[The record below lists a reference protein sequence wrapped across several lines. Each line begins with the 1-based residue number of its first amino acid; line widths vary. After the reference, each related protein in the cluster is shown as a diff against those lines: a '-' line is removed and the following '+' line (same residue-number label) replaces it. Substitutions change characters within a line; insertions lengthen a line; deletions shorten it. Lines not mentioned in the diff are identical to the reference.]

1 MGKLGRATAGRQVQ
15 ALALAFDADLL
26 DDEETAFAAMDRAF
40 LAQTPAASKAISAA
54 VTRRSGDVAGVRND
68 AAVLDRV
75 VKMHGAA
82 VTACL
87 IPVRALAGV
96 ATDKGLASIAD
107 ELEVCEKTLPA
118 RYDGVA
124 KLAVKAGGTVK
135 GDVIA
140 RVGTAYL
147 LAAKGASADIRAE
160 LIQQLAAAKD
170 HDELLLRIF
179 SPEPLGLRGFAGRGV
194 WWRSVSD
201 LKSAAREVAT
211 QGSNMIRLSTMWAFN
226 EVARGRG

>member
-1 MGKLGRATAGRQVQ
+1 MAKLGRATAGRQVQ

-40 LAQTPAASKAISAA
+40 LAQVPTASKAVSAA
-54 VTRRSGDVAGVRND
+54 VGRRGGDVAGVRND
-68 AAVLDRV
+68 TAVLDQV
-75 VKMHGAA
+75 VKMHRAA

-87 IPVRALAGV
+87 VPVRGLAGV
-96 ATDKGLASIAD
+96 ATDKGLAAIAA
-107 ELEVCEKTLPA
+107 ELEVCERTLPA
-118 RYDGVA
+118 RYVDVA
-124 KLAVKAGGTVK
+124 RLAVKAGGTVK
-135 GDVIA
+135 DDVIG
-140 RVGTAYL
+140 RVGAAYL
-147 LAAKGASADIRAE
+147 VAAQGASADIRAE
-160 LIQQLAAAKD
+160 LVQQLAAAKD
-170 HDELLLRIF
+170 RDELLLRIF

-226 EVARGRG
+226 EVARGR